1 MKVEVVKGLILVT
14 LFFLTF
20 ILGVIPVILMK
31 IFKRGSE
38 NLHKQL
44 IYKRVLSFLSCF
56 AAGVFLA
63 TGVLDLLPSVRSDLG
78 SVLNGMNIITYFPVA
93 EFVMMFGLFLILIIE
108 QVVISVKEKQAQD
121 DESART
127 PLLAPTTNGASSNDA
142 RDDHSAIR
150 RPFSHS
156 ITSQHSISGIGD
168 EPLQG
173 SGCFTDDHSFEHHPQ
188 HSYHRHHHEHH
199 YHEHEETEA
208 EEDHIRALT
217 EHEHSRLR
225 SLLLIVAL
233 SLHSIF
239 EGLAVGLQKKSDDVI
254 GIFAALVVH
263 KSVLSFSLGMN
274 LVQSKLSHGGVL
286 RSVLFFSLTAPVG
299 VGIGL
304 AITDLWDSNIST
316 LVQGILTGIACG
328 TFLYVTFF
336 EVLPAEFNCPD
347 VRLLKVLFLLIG
359 FGTVTGIL
367 FIHHDK
373 NPTCFVTDQGD

>member
-14 LFFLTF
+14 LFVMTF
-20 ILGVIPVILMK
+20 ILGIIPVILMR

-38 NLHKQL
+38 NIHRQL
-44 IYKRVLSFLSCF
+44 IFKRILSFLSCF

-78 SVLNGMNIITYFPVA
+78 TVLNGMNIITAFPVA

-108 QVVISVKEKQAQD
+108 QVVVSVKEKQIQD
-121 DESART
+121 GSART
-127 PLLAPTTNGASSNDA
+127 PLLSPGTNHDTP
-142 RDDHSAIR
+142 RDDAIVR
-150 RPFSHS
+150 RAFSHS
-156 ITSQHSISGIGD
+156 ITSEHSITGISD

-173 SGCFTDDHSFEHHPQ
+173 SGCYTDDHSFEHHPQ
-188 HSYHRHHHEHH
+188 HSYHHHQHED
-199 YHEHEETEA
+199 TEA
-208 EEDHIRALT
+208 NDEENHIHALP

-225 SLLLIVAL
+225 SLLLITAL

-239 EGLAVGLQKKSDDVI
+239 EGLAVGLQKKSEDVI

-304 AITDLWDSNIST
+304 AITDLWDSNMST

-373 NPTCFVTDQGD
+373 NPTCFVTNQQN